1 MTTEIIVALITSLGV
16 VVSALIAWRVS
27 ISQANKEIKKLQKT
41 WEHEKSVSFDDEFAE
56 MVSAVSL
63 YANSKNIGDGYRAL
77 EKVSA
82 IRAKVTGPLA
92 DCLDELHH
100 KLENNQFH
108 GLEKCLSNAINENRK
123 KSRQGN

>member
-27 ISQANKEIKKLQKT
+27 SSQANKEIKKLQKT
-41 WEHEKSVSFDDEFAE
+41 WEHEKSVSFNDEFAE

-63 YANSKNIGDGYRAL
+63 YANSRNIGDGYRAL

-82 IRAKVTGPLA
+82 LRAKVTGPLA

-100 KLENNQFH
+100 KLENIQFH
-108 GLEKCLSNAINENRK
+108 GLEQCLSNAIKEHRK
-123 KSRQGN
+123 ESR

>member
-41 WEHEKSVSFDDEFAE
+41 WEHENSVSFDDEFAE

>member
-1 MTTEIIVALITSLGV
+1 MKTEIIVALITAAGV
-16 VVSALIAWRVS
+16 VVSAMISWRIS

-56 MVSAVSL
+56 MVSVVSL
-63 YANSKNIGDGYRAL
+63 YVNSRNIGDGYRAL

-100 KLENNQFH
+100 KLENNQFS
-108 GLEKCLSNAINENRK
+108 GLDQCLSNTINENRK